1 MTSYWISKESIN
13 VVRYNSIEFA
23 KLRASSAI
31 TPYMPSRLCVLR
43 VLCAFVPLCLK
54 APSCLTCLM
63 RLHALGVLLTYF
75 TYAHCASFS
84 RALLALFVHV
94 KIVLGWICSP
104 GKTYHF
110 QRIIKDTTNCAVF
123 KWVKKQSWN
132 FLSGEFF

>member
-1 MTSYWISKESIN
+1 MLSGIILSSLLNYVPQASSRLTC
-13 VVRYNSIEFA
+13 
-23 KLRASSAI
+23 LRAFASYLS
-31 TPYMPSRLCVLR
+31 YV
-43 VLCAFVPLCLK
+43 
-54 APSCLTCLM
+54 PSCLCALSAPLPYVPSCLM
-63 RLHALGVLLTYF
+63 CLHALGALLTRF